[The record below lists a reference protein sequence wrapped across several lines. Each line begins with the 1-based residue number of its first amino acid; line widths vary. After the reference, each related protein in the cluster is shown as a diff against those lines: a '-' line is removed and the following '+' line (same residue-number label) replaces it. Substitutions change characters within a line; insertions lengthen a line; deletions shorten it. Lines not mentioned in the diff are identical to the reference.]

1 MTDRL
6 RELEDIVRKS
16 PAVCFVWSAAEG
28 WPVEFVTDNVSQF
41 GYSPEDFL
49 SGNLRYASIVHPDDL
64 AGLRADVSRCC
75 EQGES
80 ELSACYRIRTGSG
93 EARMVEDHTQ
103 VRRDASGAVTHF
115 QGIVLDVTERHRA
128 QVELE
133 HANRTLEVLRART
146 MRLAAEDALRE
157 SEEKYRTVL
166 EHSHDGIFMAQDD
179 VIVFCNRALA
189 SMLGMQVEELQG
201 RAISEIIV
209 PEDLDLVLGRHRQRI
224 EGVELPESYEFRA
237 LHRDGVT
244 PVLVHMSVGLCTY
257 LGRKATVGTVR
268 DVTQERMQEIALRES
283 ESKYRSVIENIQDA
297 FYRSDAQG
305 RLIMASP
312 SLVRLLGYESL
323 DECLNVD
330 ISTAYADPGARQELL
345 RTLLERGVIS
355 DYEVTL
361 LRRDGTPIVVAT
373 SSRLRLD
380 EHGEFLGVE
389 GIFRDV
395 TQSKRAEAALRE
407 SEERLQ
413 RFLRGSPIP
422 CFVIGPD
429 HRVVLWNDALA
440 ELTNVPA
447 EQVIGTRDHWRAFYD
462 VPQSCLA
469 DLLVAGDSSAMAVW
483 HGGSARRSTLIDE
496 AFVGMEFFPMLR
508 KGGRWLHYTAAAVRD
523 RSGVLIGAIET
534 IEDVTELR
542 RADEQLRRSQR
553 LESIGRL
560 AAGVAHDFNNMLTPI
575 MGYAGFLL
583 ASLQPLDER
592 HGHAE
597 QILRAAQRS
606 RDLTRQLLAFSR
618 KQVLDLKAID
628 LREIVSGL
636 QNLLR
641 RTLREDIEL
650 RIGLAAE
657 VCPILADVGQ
667 IEQVLMNLTVNAQ
680 DAMPGGG
687 MVALEVGI
695 GHTDALAGVPVGEI
709 APGPCVVLTVSDTG
723 TGMDEET
730 REHVF
735 EPFFTTKVQGAGTGL
750 GLATVHGIVK
760 QHGGV
765 IVLETSPGA
774 GSTFRILLPLGTSIQ
789 RSPAEQETTPSR
801 FARPGETLLVVE
813 DSKPVLDFA
822 VAALEGAGYRVL
834 SAGSGGE
841 CLQMLASYQGA
852 LDLLLTDVVMPN
864 MNGRELSERARQVFP
879 GLRTLYMSGYPQDVI
894 DQQGILEAGVRLLRK
909 PFTIQEL
916 TTSVRDAIESPR
928 AGADAAQ
935 GPGDSPIWVR
945 NRV

>member
-41 GYSPEDFL
+41 GYSAEEFL
-49 SGNLRYASIVHPDDL
+49 SANLRYASIVHPDDL
-64 AGLRADVSRCC
+64 EGLRADVTRRC
-75 EQGES
+75 ELGES
-80 ELSACYRIRTGSG
+80 EFTACYRILSRAG
-93 EARMVEDHTQ
+93 EVRMVEDRTQ
-103 VRRDASGAVTHF
+103 VRRDASGVVTHF

-133 HANRTLEVLRART
+133 HANRKLEALRAHI
-146 MRLAAEDALRE
+146 MRRAAEDALRE

-179 VIVFCNRALA
+179 VLVFCNRALA
-189 SMLGMQVEELQG
+189 SMLGLQVEELQG
-201 RAISEIIV
+201 RAISEIIA

-224 EGVELPESYEFRA
+224 EGVELPEAYEFRA

-244 PVLVHMSVGLCTY
+244 PVLVHMSVGVCTY

-268 DVTQERMQEIALRES
+268 DVTQERMQEVALRES

-312 SLVRLLGYESL
+312 SLVRLLGYDSI

-330 ISTAYADPGARQELL
+330 ITTAYADPAVRQELL
-345 RTLLERGVIS
+345 RTLLERGGIT

-380 EHGEFLGVE
+380 ADGAFIGVE

-429 HRVVLWNDALA
+429 HSVMLWNDALA
-440 ELTNVPA
+440 ELTGVGA

-462 VPQSCLA
+462 TPQSCLA
-469 DLLVAGDSSAMAVW
+469 DLLVTGDPSALAAW
-483 HGGSARRSTLIDE
+483 HGGSVRRSTLIDE
-496 AFVGMEFFPMLR
+496 AFVGMEYFPTLR

-597 QILRAAQRS
+597 QILLAAQRS

-650 RIGLAAE
+650 RIRLAAR

-687 MVALEVGI
+687 VVTLEVGI

-709 APGPCVVLTVSDTG
+709 ASGPCVVLTVSDTG
-723 TGMDEET
+723 MGMDEET

-735 EPFFTTKVQGAGTGL
+735 EPFFTTKAQGAGTGL

-760 QHGGV
+760 QHGGA
-765 IVLETSPGA
+765 ILLETSRGA
-774 GSTFRILLPLGTSIQ
+774 GSTFQILLPLGTSIQ
-789 RSPAEQETTPSR
+789 RPPSEQETAPPRS
-801 FARPGETLLVVE
+801 ARPGETILVVE
-813 DSKPVLDFA
+813 DSKPVLDFT
-822 VAALEGAGYRVL
+822 VAALEGAGYRVV
-834 SAGSGGE
+834 SAGSGRE
-841 CLQMLASYQGA
+841 CLQLLASHQGA

-864 MNGRELSERARQVFP
+864 MNGRELSEHARRAFP
-879 GLRTLYMSGYPQDVI
+879 ELKTLYMSGYPQDVI

-928 AGADAAQ
+928 SEAGPARGAVDTPSRAKKRA
-935 GPGDSPIWVR
+935 
-945 NRV
+945 